1 MTFEAFHA
9 ARRYLRSLTPARADA
24 RPCYYCLRPMHW
36 VNSDIPPGPKNMLR
50 GTIDHRIPLVRH
62 GWDDWSNRVFA
73 CWACNYN
80 KAWLTDEEFVTWT
93 GGSGRVEHIAE
104 RRSDFL
110 LDLFHARAVKVPML
124 FWQRRTILTRQCD
137 QPLHVAAAFSRESVN
152 V

>member
-9 ARRYLRSLTPARADA
+9 ARRYLRSLTPSRLDA

-36 VNSDIPPGPKNMLR
+36 TGDPGPKNALR
-50 GTIDHRIPLVRH
+50 GTIDHRTPTSRGGEAE
-62 GWDDWSNRVFA
+62 GWTNCVYA
-73 CWACNYN
+73 CWACNWN

-137 QPLHVAAAFSRESVN
+137 QPLHIARAFTPKAAD
-152 V
+152 